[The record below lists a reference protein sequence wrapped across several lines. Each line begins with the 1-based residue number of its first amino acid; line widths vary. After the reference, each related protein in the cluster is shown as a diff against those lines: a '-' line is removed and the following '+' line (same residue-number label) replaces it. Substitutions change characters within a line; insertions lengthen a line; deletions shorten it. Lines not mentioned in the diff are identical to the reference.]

1 MLKGFKEFISRGN
14 AIDLAVGMVIGAAFT
29 AVVTALVKQVINP
42 LIGGLFGE
50 QNFDDV
56 FQFTVGTAT
65 VQPGAVITALV
76 NFLLV
81 TFALYFFIVLP
92 MRRPP
97 RSAKMFSCSRRSA
110 TCLRLRTTTDCSPEN
125 VTVVATLWL
134 PPPLLYS
141 TAPLRSVLARAEA
154 RSLSTAEY
162 STDPLRQQYEPYR
175 QRLGVPDHSPVPQE
189 KWGSPGRSSAHPPR

>member
-14 AIDLAVGMVIGAAFT
+14 AIDLAVGMVIGTAFT

-56 FQFTVGTAT
+56 FQFTIGTAT

-81 TFALYFFIVLP
+81 AFALYFFIVLP
-92 MRRPP
+92 MNALAARRKKEE
-97 RSAKMFSCSRRSA
+97 AVE
-110 TCLRLRTTTDCSPEN
+110 TPE
-125 VTVVATLWL
+125 VSEDVQ
-134 PPPLLYS
+134 LLS
-141 TAPLRSVLARAEA
+141 EIRDLLKA
-154 RSLSTAEY
+154 
-162 STDPLRQQYEPYR
+162 QNNN
-175 QRLGVPDHSPVPQE
+175 
-189 KWGSPGRSSAHPPR
+189 

>member
-29 AVVTALVKQVINP
+29 TVVTALVKQVINP

-81 TFALYFFIVLP
+81 AFALYFFIVLP
-92 MRRPP
+92 MNALAARRKKEE
-97 RSAKMFSCSRRSA
+97 AA
-110 TCLRLRTTTDCSPEN
+110 ETPE
-125 VTVVATLWL
+125 VSEDVQ
-134 PPPLLYS
+134 LLS
-141 TAPLRSVLARAEA
+141 EIRDLLKA
-154 RSLSTAEY
+154 
-162 STDPLRQQYEPYR
+162 QNNN
-175 QRLGVPDHSPVPQE
+175 
-189 KWGSPGRSSAHPPR
+189 

>member
-29 AVVTALVKQVINP
+29 AVVTALVSKVINP

-81 TFALYFFIVLP
+81 AFALYFFIILP
-92 MRRPP
+92 MNALAARRKKVE
-97 RSAKMFSCSRRSA
+97 AVE
-110 TCLRLRTTTDCSPEN
+110 TPE
-125 VTVVATLWL
+125 VSEDVQ
-134 PPPLLYS
+134 LLS
-141 TAPLRSVLARAEA
+141 EIRDLLKA
-154 RSLSTAEY
+154 
-162 STDPLRQQYEPYR
+162 QNNN
-175 QRLGVPDHSPVPQE
+175 
-189 KWGSPGRSSAHPPR
+189 

>member
-56 FQFTVGTAT
+56 FQFSVGTAT

-81 TFALYFFIVLP
+81 VFALYFFIVLP
-92 MRRPP
+92 MNALAARRKKEE
-97 RSAKMFSCSRRSA
+97 AA
-110 TCLRLRTTTDCSPEN
+110 ETPE
-125 VTVVATLWL
+125 VSEDVQ
-134 PPPLLYS
+134 LLS
-141 TAPLRSVLARAEA
+141 EIRDLLKA
-154 RSLSTAEY
+154 
-162 STDPLRQQYEPYR
+162 QNNN
-175 QRLGVPDHSPVPQE
+175 
-189 KWGSPGRSSAHPPR
+189 

>member
-14 AIDLAVGMVIGAAFT
+14 AIDLAVGMVIGTAFT

-56 FQFTVGTAT
+56 FQFTIGTAT

-81 TFALYFFIVLP
+81 AFALYFFIVLP
-92 MRRPP
+92 MNALAARRKKEE
-97 RSAKMFSCSRRSA
+97 AVE
-110 TCLRLRTTTDCSPEN
+110 TPE
-125 VTVVATLWL
+125 VSEDVQ
-134 PPPLLYS
+134 LLS
-141 TAPLRSVLARAEA
+141 EIRDLHK
-154 RSLSTAEY
+154 
-162 STDPLRQQYEPYR
+162 
-175 QRLGVPDHSPVPQE
+175 DHNNT
-189 KWGSPGRSSAHPPR
+189 

>member
-14 AIDLAVGMVIGAAFT
+14 AVDLAVGMVIGTAFT

-56 FQFTVGTAT
+56 FQFTIGTAT

-81 TFALYFFIVLP
+81 AFALYFFIVLP
-92 MRRPP
+92 MNALAARRKKEE
-97 RSAKMFSCSRRSA
+97 AVE
-110 TCLRLRTTTDCSPEN
+110 TPE
-125 VTVVATLWL
+125 VSEDVQ
-134 PPPLLYS
+134 LLS
-141 TAPLRSVLARAEA
+141 EIRDLLKA
-154 RSLSTAEY
+154 
-162 STDPLRQQYEPYR
+162 QNNN
-175 QRLGVPDHSPVPQE
+175 
-189 KWGSPGRSSAHPPR
+189 